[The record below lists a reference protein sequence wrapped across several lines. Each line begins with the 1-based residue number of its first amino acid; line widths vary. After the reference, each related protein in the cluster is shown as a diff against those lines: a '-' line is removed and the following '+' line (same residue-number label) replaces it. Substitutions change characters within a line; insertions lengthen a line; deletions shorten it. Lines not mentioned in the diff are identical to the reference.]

1 VEWPSGDS
9 CCCVFDTTCP
19 HEGTRARPPTLP
31 IPRNR
36 GPPPSS
42 LAGDSCSPAR
52 RCGIACGMPLS
63 DSMTRRRS
71 GHAKGSRD
79 PRDSSGVPGRLPFDD
94 GSWTEGSMPKDHDPQ
109 FPTDPSIC
117 LRECERIE
125 ARRAE
130 TTKEARFTRAV
141 PKASPNIASWPAQ
154 KIKGSSPKIFWEL
167 RPPGGMPTHVQAQ
180 ALGPRTHASC

>member
-1 VEWPSGDS
+1 
-9 CCCVFDTTCP
+9 
-19 HEGTRARPPTLP
+19 
-31 IPRNR
+31 
-36 GPPPSS
+36 
-42 LAGDSCSPAR
+42 
-52 RCGIACGMPLS
+52 
-63 DSMTRRRS
+63 
-71 GHAKGSRD
+71 
-79 PRDSSGVPGRLPFDD
+79 
-94 GSWTEGSMPKDHDPQ
+94 MPKDHDPQ

-117 LRECERIE
+117 LRECERFE